1 MTLQDED
8 GRYERKFQISGF
20 SFAEL
25 KIMIRNHPSF
35 FTKAF
40 PYRFVNNI
48 YFDSPD
54 LDNFTDNIE
63 GSPIRE
69 KARIRWY
76 GDSFPYINSPVL
88 EFKKK
93 IGLLGFKQ
101 QIALESFNL
110 SSSSPID
117 SISEAVREIFFRDS
131 NRFRPVLLNRYM
143 RDYFI
148 SADNKFRITLDQK
161 LTYCHIS
168 TFKGI
173 WNFIEPELDVII
185 MELKY
190 HPSLDKEAAVLT
202 NHFPFRV
209 TKSSKYAK
217 GVYSTIGM

>member
-1 MTLQDED
+1 MLQNED
-8 GRYERKFQISGF
+8 GRYERKFQISRL
-20 SFAEL
+20 SAAEL
-25 KIMIRNHPSF
+25 KILIYSHPAF
-35 FTKAF
+35 FTEAF

-54 LDNFTDNIE
+54 FDNYTDNIE
-63 GSPIRE
+63 GSPIRQ

-76 GDSFPYINSPVL
+76 GDSFPYINFPVL

-93 IGLLGFKQ
+93 FGLLGFKQ
-101 QIALESFNL
+101 QIALESFKL
-110 SSSSPID
+110 SSSSPVE
-117 SISEAVREIFFRDS
+117 SILDAVRGNFSKASPLI
-131 NRFRPVLLNRYM
+131 RPVLLNRYR

-161 LTYCHIS
+161 LTYCHIG

-173 WNFIEPELDVII
+173 WNFIEPELGVII

-217 GVYSTIGM
+217 GIFSTMSM